1 VDNQAW
7 FWPRTLLIS
16 VLWLLYVFISTPVQ
30 SIGFEGALTILGYAL
45 ISLFVATLGGTA
57 FFLGLRNLFKPSSRS
72 VIIAVRALS
81 VGVSGA
87 VAGAIVIVLSNTGAY
102 AGSLSPAA
110 FILVPVIAAPICLF
124 GFDVIT
130 ETRIATLARREEL
143 VREAAD
149 LIATSASQAAIMAD
163 IRASIMTAVDQE
175 LTPARTQ
182 VARQLELL
190 RSESPSML
198 DGQGD
203 IHDAAHNSVRP
214 LIDRLSASDI
224 GTPERLGLI
233 GVVLA
238 IIRTQPFRPI
248 VLAVIFI
255 AASIPT
261 LALEDL
267 PTITALSAM
276 LGVALIFV
284 ILGSA
289 NRAMRHWPQHHAG
302 IFITGFIALQI
313 PTVIDI
319 AIRGQDLTHILV
331 SALASVLASA
341 VVVLLTSGFTSW
353 KTRQETAQQTFRDL
367 LDQQR
372 IESLAQSRIA
382 GEVAREAAQ
391 NLHGPVQARLTAC
404 AVAMELASQAGDT
417 NAYRE
422 ALSRAQSVLDAPLF
436 ANQGPESGLEALLQ
450 AVAEPW
456 RGLVD
461 VVIEVPHIDLPF
473 ATQMNIEKVV
483 EEALTNAVRHGSAR
497 RVYVNV
503 TATNE
508 IVTIEVDDDG
518 VGPTWGG
525 DGLGSAL
532 IARMTNGNWRLTD
545 NSTLGGARLQA
556 NIALQEEPTR
566 LRANN

>member
-1 VDNQAW
+1 
-7 FWPRTLLIS
+7 
-16 VLWLLYVFISTPVQ
+16 
-30 SIGFEGALTILGYAL
+30 
-45 ISLFVATLGGTA
+45 
-57 FFLGLRNLFKPSSRS
+57 
-72 VIIAVRALS
+72 
-81 VGVSGA
+81 
-87 VAGAIVIVLSNTGAY
+87 
-102 AGSLSPAA
+102 
-110 FILVPVIAAPICLF
+110 
-124 GFDVIT
+124 
-130 ETRIATLARREEL
+130 
-143 VREAAD
+143 
-149 LIATSASQAAIMAD
+149 
-163 IRASIMTAVDQE
+163 
-175 LTPARTQ
+175 
-182 VARQLELL
+182 
-190 RSESPSML
+190 
-198 DGQGD
+198 
-203 IHDAAHNSVRP
+203 
-214 LIDRLSASDI
+214 
-224 GTPERLGLI
+224 
-233 GVVLA
+233 VLA

-248 VLAVIFI
+248 VLAAIFI

-261 LALEDL
+261 IALEDL
-267 PTITALSAM
+267 PVIAALADV

-284 ILGSA
+284 ILGGA

-313 PTVIDI
+313 PTVIEI
-319 AIRGQDLTHILV
+319 AIRGQDLTQILV

-422 ALSRAQSVLDAPLF
+422 ALSRAQLVLDAPLF
-436 ANQGPESGLEALLQ
+436 ATQGPESGLEVLLQ

-461 VVIEVPHIDLPF
+461 VVIEVPHINLPF

-503 TATNE
+503 TATSE
-508 IVTIEVDDDG
+508 IVTVEVDDDG

-532 IARMTNGNWRLTD
+532 ITRMTNGNWRLTD
-545 NSTLGGARLQA
+545 NSKLGGARLQA
-556 NIALQEEPTR
+556 IIALQEQPNR
-566 LRANN
+566 LGANN

>member
-1 VDNQAW
+1 MDNQAW

-45 ISLFVATLGGTA
+45 ISLLVATLGGTA

-175 LTPARTQ
+175 LTPVRTQ

-190 RSESPSML
+190 RSETPDMFG
-198 DGQGD
+198 GQGD

-289 NRAMRHWPQHHAG
+289 NRAMRHWPQHHSG

-319 AIRGQDLTHILV
+319 AIRGQDLTQILV

-353 KTRQETAQQTFRDL
+353 KARQETAQQTFRDL

-372 IESLAQSRIA
+372 IESLARSRIA

-422 ALSRAQSVLDAPLF
+422 ALSRAQLVLDAPLF
-436 ANQGPESGLEALLQ
+436 ATQGPESGLEVLLQ

-532 IARMTNGNWRLTD
+532 
-545 NSTLGGARLQA
+545 
-556 NIALQEEPTR
+556 
-566 LRANN
+566 

>member
-1 VDNQAW
+1 MDNQTW
-7 FWPRTLLIS
+7 SWPRTLLIS
-16 VLWLLYVFISTPVQ
+16 VLWLLYVFTNTPVQ

-45 ISLFVATLGGTA
+45 ISLLVATVGGTA

-72 VIIAVRALS
+72 VIIAMRAFS
-81 VGVSGA
+81 VGFSGA
-87 VAGAIVIVLSNTGAY
+87 VAGVIVIVLSSTGAY
-102 AGSLSPAA
+102 AGSLSPAV
-110 FILVPVIAAPICLF
+110 FILVPVIVAPICLF

-130 ETRIATLARREEL
+130 ETRTATLARREEL

-149 LIATSASQAAIMAD
+149 LIATSASQAAIIAD

-175 LTPARTQ
+175 LAPARSH
-182 VARQLELL
+182 VARQLDLL
-190 RSESPSML
+190 RSETPDMFG
-198 DGQGD
+198 GQSD

-214 LIDRLSASDI
+214 LIDRLSASAI
-224 GTPERLGLI
+224 GTPERLGLV
-233 GVVLA
+233 GAALA

-261 LALEDL
+261 IAIDDFPVISALADV
-267 PTITALSAM
+267 

-284 ILGSA
+284 ILGGA
-289 NRAMRHWPQHHAG
+289 NQAMRHWPQHRAG
-302 IFITGFIALQI
+302 IFVTGFIALQI

-319 AIRGQDLTHILV
+319 AIRGQDLTQILV

-353 KTRQETAQQTFRDL
+353 KTGQESAQQTFRDL

-372 IESLAQSRIA
+372 IESLARSRIA
-382 GEVAREAAQ
+382 AEVAREAAQ

-417 NAYRE
+417 NAYHE

-436 ANQGPESGLEALLQ
+436 ATQGPESGLEALLQ

-473 ATQMNIEKVV
+473 ATQMNIEKIV

-503 TATNE
+503 MAANE
-508 IVTIEVDDDG
+508 IVTVEVDDDG
-518 VGPTWGG
+518 IGPTWGG

-532 IARMTNGNWRLTD
+532 IARMTNGNWRLTE

-556 NIALQEEPTR
+556 IISLQEQHNQ